1 MWYLGKLE
9 FSQHFGAMKIHAA
22 MFKLD
27 GLFDNARG
35 AVYAKGEGGRS
46 LEMPCSR
53 ERYLL
58 MAPNS
63 T

>member
-27 GLFDNARG
+27 GLFDNARIVLVKGVCIG
-35 AVYAKGEGGRS
+35 ARGGE
-46 LEMPCSR
+46 ESR
-53 ERYLL
+53 NALF
-58 MAPNS
+58 A
-63 T
+63 

>member
-35 AVYAKGEGGRS
+35 AVYAKGEGG
-46 LEMPCSR
+46 EESR
-53 ERYLL
+53 NALFTRTLFVNG
-58 MAPNS
+58 PK
-63 T
+63 